1 MDILEIEDVLKG
13 LPDQALRQEAQ
24 QPSGQVPQY
33 MVVSEIQRRSKMRK
47 SFEAQK
53 QQPSGTVRE
62 QILQEGIASVAP
74 PPAQMM
80 GAMGMPKI
88 LRDLEI
94 PEMVVTPTRA
104 YDIDRTGARIPIPT
118 EQERADV
125 AAGMP
130 PGDTGLPISEYQY
143 AMQQEAARRDREA
156 YEKEMM
162 QRANPQAMPPQQ
174 MASGGVVKMAGG
186 EKVPYRSTGSTISE
200 TAESLYSQPGVGSVS
215 SNIDDL
221 LAKELSRFMPTEP
234 AQKPNKTIAPY
245 RAGTILG
252 IPIDIKDDP
261 RYAKDLD
268 VAQQSYSG
276 VNVGDLSDE
285 ELADL
290 VSVNPAQAS
299 GAGVNIGDLPVE
311 SLPLTASDMADVVTD
326 VNNSGAVVAD
336 TKKVATGN
344 TELTPEVILSGLS
357 EKSFVDKYVE
367 DRMKDITG
375 SNYDRF
381 INKANNLIGD
391 VPVAQEDSE
400 TLNMFST
407 MPTSQDVA
415 RVNVARPELGDLIA
429 PNYSKIIE
437 AQEQR
442 LKKIRE
448 DAKRDVGAQALIQLG
463 AGIAAGDVSTGLSE
477 AGKAA
482 AEERKRQRDAEDQIT
497 SLQTQIQMA
506 QEQGKF
512 DVAKA
517 LRDEQLNL
525 YKMDVDLEKD
535 YLSRSRE
542 AYEYDAALQKGIIEF
557 NNEFGQS
564 VAEFNAEL
572 DQAVDEYNLKVD
584 EMGLEAGEEEGL
596 RLRATAKAQQDI
608 LLRVLAD
615 DMASDEEKQAA
626 VDALKQTIQ
635 QLKEPYSV
643 TLPPKKPNRQ
653 TGSVPDTSG
662 MTISRG

>member
-24 QPSGQVPQY
+24 QPTGQVPQY

-47 SFEAQK
+47 RFEAQ
-53 QQPSGTVRE
+53 QEQPSGTVRE

-74 PPAQMM
+74 PPPQMM

-104 YDIDRTGARIPIPT
+104 YNIDRTGARIPIPT

-174 MASGGVVKMAGG
+174 MAAGGVVRMANEGR
-186 EKVPYRSTGSTISE
+186 VPRRTGSTLEE
-200 TAESLYSQPGVGSVS
+200 TLQNLY
-215 SNIDDL
+215 N
-221 LAKELSRFMPTEP
+221 
-234 AQKPNKTIAPY
+234 Y
-245 RAGTILG
+245 
-252 IPIDIKDDP
+252 
-261 RYAKDLD
+261 
-268 VAQQSYSG
+268 
-276 VNVGDLSDE
+276 NVG
-285 ELADL
+285 A
-290 VSVNPAQAS
+290 NPNIRRPAS
-299 GAGVNIGDLPVE
+299 GVNIGDLSSEELADLMTVNPAQPAVAGVNIGNLPPDD
-311 SLPLTASDMADVVTD
+311 LPLTKSDMNNVVSD
-326 VNNSGAVVAD
+326 VNDSGAVKED
-336 TKKVATGN
+336 TDRVLTGN
-344 TELTPEVILSGLS
+344 TDLTSDLILTGLS
-357 EKSFVDKYVE
+357 QKSFIDKTVE
-367 DRMKDITG
+367 DRMKDIVG
-375 SNYDRF
+375 SNYDNL
-381 INKANNLIGD
+381 INKANNLIGN
-391 VPVAQEDSE
+391 VPAVDEDD
-400 TLNMFST
+400 TTVDMFST
-407 MPTSQDVA
+407 MPSPLDVA
-415 RVNVARPELGDLIA
+415 RVNVEKPDLGELVA
-429 PNYSKIIE
+429 PSYGKIIE

-448 DAKRDVGAQALIQLG
+448 DAKRDIGAQALIQLG

-535 YLSRSRE
+535 YLSRSRD

-557 NNEFGQS
+557 NKEFGQS
-564 VAEFNAEL
+564 IAEFNAEL
-572 DQAVDEYNLKVD
+572 DQATDEYNLKID
-584 EMGLEAGEEEGL
+584 EMGLEADAEEGL

-608 LLRVLAD
+608 LLRILAD
-615 DMASDEEKQAA
+615 PYSYSDEEKKAA
-626 VDALKQTIQ
+626 TDALKQTIQ

-643 TLPPKKPNRQ
+643 TLPPKKPTKQ
-653 TGSVPDTSG
+653 TGSVPDTSN
-662 MTISRG
+662 MSIVRG

>member
-13 LPDQALRQEAQ
+13 LPDQALMQEAQ
-24 QPSGQVPQY
+24 QPTGQVPQY

-74 PPAQMM
+74 PPPQMM
-80 GAMGMPKI
+80 GAMGMPQQQ
-88 LRDLEI
+88 LP
-94 PEMVVTPTRA
+94 PEMPGDVVVTPDRS
-104 YDIDRTGARIPIPT
+104 YSIDQAGARMPMPT
-118 EQERADV
+118 EQERAAV

-130 PGDTGLPISEYQY
+130 PGDTGLPVSTYQQSV
-143 AMQQEAARRDREA
+143 QQELDR
-156 YEKEMM
+156 
-162 QRANPQAMPPQQ
+162 RANPQAMPPQQ
-174 MASGGVVKMAGG
+174 MAAGGVVKMAGG
-186 EKVPYRSTGSTISE
+186 LQVPYRSTGSTISE

-252 IPIDIKDDP
+252 TPIDIKDDP
-261 RYAKDLD
+261 RYAKDLN

-276 VNVGDLSDE
+276 VN
-285 ELADL
+285 
-290 VSVNPAQAS
+290 
-299 GAGVNIGDLPVE
+299 IGDLPIE
-311 SLPLTASDMADVVTD
+311 NLPLTASDMADVVTD

-367 DRMKDITG
+367 DRMKEITG
-375 SNYDRF
+375 SNYDRL

-391 VPVAQEDSE
+391 VPVAQEDGE

-407 MPTSQDVA
+407 MPTPQDVA

-535 YLSRSRE
+535 YLSRSRD

-557 NNEFGQS
+557 NKEFGQS

-572 DQAVDEYNLKVD
+572 DQAVDEYNLKID

-626 VDALKQTIQ
+626 IDALKETIQ

-643 TLPPKKPNRQ
+643 TLPSKKPTRQ
-653 TGSVPDTSG
+653 TGSVLDTSG
-662 MTISRG
+662 MAIVRD

>member
-1 MDILEIEDVLKG
+1 VDILEIEDVLKG
-13 LPDQALRQEAQ
+13 LPDQALMQEAQ
-24 QPSGQVPQY
+24 QPTGQVPQY

-74 PPAQMM
+74 PPPQMM
-80 GAMGMPKI
+80 GAMGMPQQQ
-88 LRDLEI
+88 LP
-94 PEMVVTPTRA
+94 PEMPGDVVVTPDRS
-104 YDIDRTGARIPIPT
+104 YSIDQAGARMPMPT
-118 EQERADV
+118 EQERAAV

-130 PGDTGLPISEYQY
+130 PGDTGLPVSTYQQSV
-143 AMQQEAARRDREA
+143 QQELDR
-156 YEKEMM
+156 
-162 QRANPQAMPPQQ
+162 RANPQAMPPQQ
-174 MASGGVVKMAGG
+174 MAAGGVVKMAGG
-186 EKVPYRSTGSTISE
+186 LQVPYRSTGSTISE

-234 AQKPNKTIAPY
+234 AQKPNKTKAPY

-252 IPIDIKDDP
+252 TPIDIKDDP
-261 RYAKDLD
+261 RYAKDLN

-290 VSVNPAQAS
+290 VSVNPVQAS
-299 GAGVNIGDLPVE
+299 DAGVNIGDLPVE
-311 SLPLTASDMADVVTD
+311 NLPLTASDMADVVTD

-367 DRMKDITG
+367 DRMKGITG
-375 SNYDRF
+375 SNYDRL

-400 TLNMFST
+400 TLNMLST
-407 MPTSQDVA
+407 MPAPQEVT

-482 AEERKRQRDAEDQIT
+482 AEERKRQRAAEDQIT

-535 YLSRSRE
+535 YLSRSRD

-557 NNEFGQS
+557 NKEFGQS

-572 DQAVDEYNLKVD
+572 DQAVDEYNLKID

-626 VDALKQTIQ
+626 IDALKETIQ

-643 TLPPKKPNRQ
+643 TLPSKKPTRQ
-653 TGSVPDTSG
+653 TGSVLDTSG
-662 MTISRG
+662 MAIVRD